1 MVDLTDISN
10 QLTENTIT
18 VRAVHKRMDDMGE
31 TISKLDGTIR
41 GNGKVGLVTKVA
53 VVETRQKVLWT
64 VFMLFIS
71 GAVAAYF
78 TLPPTQ

>member
-1 MVDLTDISN
+1 MVELSDISK

-53 VVETRQKVLWT
+53 VLETRQKVLWS

-71 GAVAAYF
+71 GAVAAYMVI
-78 TLPPTQ
+78 